1 MNLLSSASVF
11 SFFTIISRILGYLRD
26 ILIAFFLGASIF
38 ADAFFVAFR
47 LPNTFRRLFAEGT
60 FNAAFIPS
68 YTSANLKGKK
78 KLTQV
83 RVTTVEEAAA
93 AEEAGIDLLLT
104 GPGKDFPNIR
114 KAASKTFMTVGVPFI
129 ENPSKREATKKAF
142 EIIEAGADS
151 LMCQNWNL
159 EWMAH
164 LSKFRIPFQSHVGFI
179 PRRTTWIGGIR
190 SFGKTANEAVEL
202 FRDIKDIEKTGA
214 WGIEVELVPEN
225 ILEVITKHTSLVT
238 ISIGSGIAADAQFL
252 FAEDILGQSKISF
265 PRHAKKYKN
274 FNKILIDIQKERID
288 AFKKYKTEVQK
299 NKFPTKKH
307 TIAIKKIEL
316 NKFRKFLQQH

>member
-1 MNLLSSASVF
+1 MNKKYKRVF
-11 SFFTIISRILGYLRD
+11 SINNDLGYRNYTVRD
-26 ILIAFFLGASIF
+26 LI
-38 ADAFFVAFR
+38 
-47 LPNTFRRLFAEGT
+47 
-60 FNAAFIPS
+60 
-68 YTSANLKGKK
+68 NLKGKK

-83 RVTTVEEAAA
+83 RVTTVEEASAA
-93 AEEAGIDLLLT
+93 QEAGIDLLLT
-104 GPGKDFPNIR
+104 GPGKDFPDIR

-159 EWMAH
+159 EWMKH

-190 SFGKTANEAVEL
+190 SFGKTANEALEL
-202 FRDIKDIEKTGA
+202 FKDIKDIEETGA

-225 ILEVITKHTSLVT
+225 ILEVITKQTSLVT

-252 FAEDILGQSKISF
+252 FSEDILGQSKIAF

-274 FNKILIDIQKERID
+274 FDKILSNVQNERID
-288 AFKKYKTEVQK
+288 AFKKYKTDVQK

-307 TIAIKKIEL
+307 SISVERKEL
-316 NKFRKFLQQH
+316 DKFREYLQEI

>member
-1 MNLLSSASVF
+1 MNKKYKRVF
-11 SFFTIISRILGYLRD
+11 SINNDLGYRNYTVRD
-26 ILIAFFLGASIF
+26 LI
-38 ADAFFVAFR
+38 
-47 LPNTFRRLFAEGT
+47 
-60 FNAAFIPS
+60 
-68 YTSANLKGKK
+68 NLKGKK

-83 RVTTVEEAAA
+83 RVTTVEEASAA
-93 AEEAGIDLLLT
+93 QEAGIDLLLT
-104 GPGKDFPNIR
+104 GPGKDFLDIR

-159 EWMAH
+159 EWMKH

-190 SFGKTANEAVEL
+190 SFGKTANEALEL
-202 FRDIKDIEKTGA
+202 FKDIKDIEETGA

-225 ILEVITKHTSLVT
+225 ILEVITKQTSLVT

-252 FAEDILGQSKISF
+252 FSEDILGQSKIAF

-274 FNKILIDIQKERID
+274 FDKILSNIQNERID
-288 AFKKYKTEVQK
+288 AFKKYKTDVQK

-307 TIAIKKIEL
+307 SISVERKEL
-316 NKFRKFLQQH
+316 DKFREYLQEI

>member
-1 MNLLSSASVF
+1 MNKKYKRVF
-11 SFFTIISRILGYLRD
+11 SINNDLGYRNYTVRD
-26 ILIAFFLGASIF
+26 LI
-38 ADAFFVAFR
+38 
-47 LPNTFRRLFAEGT
+47 
-60 FNAAFIPS
+60 
-68 YTSANLKGKK
+68 NLKGKK

-83 RVTTVEEAAA
+83 RVTTVEEATAA
-93 AEEAGIDLLLT
+93 QEAGIDLLLT
-104 GPGKDFPNIR
+104 GPGKDFPEIR

-159 EWMAH
+159 EWMKH

-190 SFGKTANEAVEL
+190 SFGKTANEALEL
-202 FRDIKDIEKTGA
+202 FKDIKDIEETGA

-225 ILEVITKHTSLVT
+225 ILEVITKQTSLVT

-252 FAEDILGQSKISF
+252 FSEDILGQSKIAF

-274 FNKILIDIQKERID
+274 FDKILSNIQNERID
-288 AFKKYKTEVQK
+288 AFKKYKTDVQK

-307 TIAIKKIEL
+307 SISVERKEL
-316 NKFRKFLQQH
+316 DKFREYLQEI